1 MSIYFARHGKTE
13 YGEEHRLEGVSDS
26 ELTDEGK
33 KQAGR
38 LGLFLKDR
46 NIKKIIS
53 SPLKRSRQTAA
64 IVSGL
69 TGADMNI
76 DETWREMS
84 YGAWDGKKKEDKVEY
99 DVPGKRGLWVQK
111 GDTIQKGQQLCEGNL
126 DLKEL
131 FKTVGKDQTQK
142 YIIQEVQRIYTSQG
156 ASIHDKHIE
165 TITRQMFS
173 RVRVK
178 DAGDS
183 KFSEGEIIERAR
195 EQGRK

>member
-84 YGAWDGKKKEDKVEY
+84 YGAWDGKKKEDLKNLP
-99 DVPGKRGLWVQK
+99 DWQKR
-111 GDTIQKGQQLCEGNL
+111 ENN
-126 DLKEL
+126 
-131 FKTVGKDQTQK
+131 K
-142 YIIQEVQRIYTSQG
+142 YFF
-156 ASIHDKHIE
+156 AHP
-165 TITRQMFS
+165 
-173 RVRVK
+173 
-178 DAGDS
+178 
-183 KFSEGEIIERAR
+183 EGESYDALYRRLEPAFGRLTDDWPLHNLLIVAHCGVLRAANKYFNKLNPEETAAYSPPHNELLIINKESRNLNINFL
-195 EQGRK
+195 KF